1 MKILFVEDDV
11 EIGTMYA
18 TQLVME
24 ENDVVHARS
33 AQEALDILDEY
44 EFDLIVLDILLPGS
58 NGIAVLQEL
67 RSYRDWR
74 QIPVIVLS
82 NITPEDLEVS
92 DNHLKDLGVKEY
104 LVKMDTTPQDLAETV
119 ATFA

>member
-1 MKILFVEDDV
+1 MRILFVEDDV

-18 TQLVME
+18 SQLLLE
-24 ENDVVHARS
+24 DNDVVHVRN
-33 AQEALDILDEY
+33 AQEAIDILDEE

-82 NITPEDLEVS
+82 NITPEDLQVS
-92 DNHLKDLGVKEY
+92 DSRLEELGVRKY
-104 LVKMDTTPQDLAETV
+104 LVKMETTPQHLASAV
-119 ATFA
+119 AALA

>member
-1 MKILFVEDDV
+1 MRILFVEDDV

-82 NITPEDLEVS
+82 NVNPEDLEVS
-92 DNHLKDLGVKEY
+92 EQHLKDLGIREY
-104 LVKMDTTPQDLAETV
+104 LVKMDTTPQNLAAAV
-119 ATFA
+119 AAFA